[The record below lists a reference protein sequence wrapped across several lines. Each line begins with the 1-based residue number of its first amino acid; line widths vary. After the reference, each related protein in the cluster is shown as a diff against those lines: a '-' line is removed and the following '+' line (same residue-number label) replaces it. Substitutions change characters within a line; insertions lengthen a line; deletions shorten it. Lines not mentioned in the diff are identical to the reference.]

1 MSFLAVVTIIC
12 LISLAYSLHSK
23 YTQIN
28 QAWLKTSELE
38 KRQTIALA
46 TINKGFGYG
55 GFIHHFKN
63 YILRKDDSYLAAAK
77 VSLSMTYQGIDDYL
91 ELSSQINDQA
101 NLQQIMLFKNT
112 VDAYAEK
119 IELAELLVTSE
130 NAIDV
135 IDSQVIV
142 DDSEAL
148 QALDFLFDGLAKST
162 ENIQAQ
168 NQHVVTKIADTIFYT
183 SFVAILLIAIVFV
196 FFMRQSK
203 QIASSYM
210 QIKTLVNATPSA
222 IIQANADGEIRAFNQ
237 KALDYF
243 QYDAFEFSRLT
254 IEDLVPE
261 QYRTRHQILRKEFL
275 ENTSDATM
283 NTRNAEFTA
292 RRKNGEIFPVS
303 VSIAPFSDGDESGSI
318 SILKDL
324 TAEKELVAE
333 ASKDPLTSLFNRRAA
348 ERFLDQAIQHI
359 DRQNDAVSIILFDID
374 FFKHVNDEHGHAEG
388 DRVLKKVAALM
399 SSNVRDTDLVSRW
412 GGEEF
417 LIICPATDNITASQ
431 VGEKI
436 RQLIE
441 TTFKEDTIHHTV
453 SAGIAV
459 YDPLKDSQATLF
471 SRADKALYHAKE
483 KGRNRIVSL

>member
-1 MSFLAVVTIIC
+1 MIYNEHHSYKAPKLVMSFLAVVTIIC

-77 VSLSMTYQGIDDYL
+77 ASLSMTYQGIDDYL

-148 QALDFLFDGLAKST
+148 RALDFLFDGLAKST

-196 FFMRQSK
+196 FLCVNLNKLPLLTCKSK
-203 QIASSYM
+203 HS
-210 QIKTLVNATPSA
+210 
-222 IIQANADGEIRAFNQ
+222 
-237 KALDYF
+237 
-243 QYDAFEFSRLT
+243 
-254 IEDLVPE
+254 
-261 QYRTRHQILRKEFL
+261 
-275 ENTSDATM
+275 
-283 NTRNAEFTA
+283 
-292 RRKNGEIFPVS
+292 
-303 VSIAPFSDGDESGSI
+303 
-318 SILKDL
+318 
-324 TAEKELVAE
+324 
-333 ASKDPLTSLFNRRAA
+333 
-348 ERFLDQAIQHI
+348 
-359 DRQNDAVSIILFDID
+359 
-374 FFKHVNDEHGHAEG
+374 
-388 DRVLKKVAALM
+388 
-399 SSNVRDTDLVSRW
+399 
-412 GGEEF
+412 
-417 LIICPATDNITASQ
+417 
-431 VGEKI
+431 
-436 RQLIE
+436 
-441 TTFKEDTIHHTV
+441 
-453 SAGIAV
+453 
-459 YDPLKDSQATLF
+459 
-471 SRADKALYHAKE
+471 
-483 KGRNRIVSL
+483 